1 MKKAR
6 DKRKA
11 KGKSAASEAVELTDE
26 QVSGAAGGGDSS
38 TYTGG
43 TVSVL
48 INQTSPSGR
57 GTGTPD
63 VIVSAGPGAGPH
75 VKG

>member
-1 MKKAR
+1 MKKSR
-6 DKRKA
+6 D
-11 KGKSAASEAVELTDE
+11 KGKSRKVASEAVELTDE
-26 QVSGAAGGGDSS
+26 QISGAAGSGESS